1 MSTALPH
8 IRSFGFSCRDAEA
21 LAGFYERQLGFQRGA
36 THTINGGIY
45 AELIGLG
52 GSQLQLI
59 SLHLGAETL
68 ELCQVLQLGPG
79 LRSGRAIPADSRSCD
94 LWFQHICVV
103 VDAMERAAAPLQA
116 AVAAGT
122 LRPISSS
129 PQTLPAWNRGAAGIQ
144 AYKLHDPEGHCLEL
158 LQFPSDKGDAR
169 WHAEAG
175 SSGSTTGAGGSE
187 TSPAGSPFLGIDH
200 SAIANA
206 DTARSCAF
214 YEQLLG
220 LRLGGDGVNSG
231 IEQDRLDG
239 LSGTEVHIT
248 AHRCPS
254 GPGIECL
261 NYHQPTG
268 GRPLPADQ
276 SAADAAHWQIRLAVS
291 DLEGIASQVETFG
304 GQIVAGPLELEPA
317 IAAALG
323 FRRGLQ
329 IRDPDGHA
337 LQLVSD

>member
-1 MSTALPH
+1 MTPPLPH
-8 IRSFGFSCRDAEA
+8 IRSVGFSCRDAEA
-21 LAGFYERQLGFQRGA
+21 LAGFYSTHLGCRAGSTLTIDDGA
-36 THTINGGIY
+36 Y
-45 AELIGLG
+45 AELVGLP
-52 GSQLQLI
+52 GSRLQLHR
-59 SLHLGAETL
+59 LHLGAETL
-68 ELCQVLQLGPG
+68 ELTQVLELGPG
-79 LRSGRAIPADSRSCD
+79 LRPGRAIPADSRSCD
-94 LWFQHICVV
+94 LWFQHICIV

-116 AVAAGT
+116 AVAAGA
-122 LRPISSS
+122 LRPISTS
-129 PQTLPAWNRGAAGIQ
+129 PQTLPEWNKGAAGIQ

-158 LQFPSDKGDAR
+158 LQFPPDKGEPR
-169 WHAEAG
+169 WHPAAA
-175 SSGSTTGAGGSE
+175 STGNAPSTAH
-187 TSPAGSPFLGIDH
+187 SPFLGIDH

-248 AHRCPS
+248 GHRCPS

-261 NYHQPTG
+261 NYRKPSG

-291 DLEGIASQVETFG
+291 DLDTIASRVETFG
-304 GQIVAGPLELEPA
+304 GQIVAGPLELGPESA
-317 IAAALG
+317 SALG

-329 IRDPDGHA
+329 LRDPDGHA